1 MTNEKLVELLVRCKG
16 DAVVTVMLEGGGQY
30 EISHTFVMSKVVGK
44 ERIVQTIVLGAV
56 DRADAL
62 GS

>member
-1 MTNEKLVELLVRCKG
+1 MTNEKLVELLIRCKG

-30 EISHTFVMSKVVGK
+30 DISHMFVMSKVAGK
-44 ERIVQTIVLGAV
+44 ERIVQTIVLGCV
-56 DRADAL
+56 DQVPS